1 MFETL
6 KARYTA
12 WNRYNRTV
20 SALSALSNRELE
32 DIGFAPW
39 DIKSVAR
46 KAAR

>member
-6 KARYTA
+6 KARYSA

-20 SALSALSNRELE
+20 AELSALSHRELE